1 MAPRTWHND
10 LQKAFFTA
18 HMPGFVTLQRQS
30 KTYRF
35 WGPMYEAWFRQF
47 PEETTLGYPVPGD
60 DGTRAALTPEELKL
74 LGAAIVAK
82 KKQIRNYFN
91 NNSHKLEPAGAKQP
105 KSNNSLARM
114 LFKAKPSRER
124 LHKPIE
130 IFQMR
135 NNESIREACTREGH
149 DSLNEESFAAANPSW
164 VDETDDAQVRRVKD
178 AAATCMMVRT
188 RVIKALFA
196 EASEEELQAIA
207 DILEREKAGEVVA
220 GGDNEAVGGRTPAE
234 YMACVH
240 PASWKADSEEILFA
254 VSSIHES
261 WDVVKKVHKILEKMT
276 GWYGFTMWGGP
287 NPEIGGELS
296 MKSVS
301 FGLTP
306 AGNDF
311 EQSHASFEK
320 DVEVPFQHYLRRCF
334 PANIRLERALDPK
347 AGVTPFTEEELT
359 LDPRFRIPNPQPT
372 TGTVKPK
379 PKRKSKSKKKTKPTE
394 SDAPAL
400 PVVPLPPVART
411 TSSTFPPVART
422 TGSTL
427 TPPLGAASNWSGS
440 PAWDTTPESGPG
452 APLLSF
458 NSNAANHDVA
468 GGSSAND
475 SNDADDV
482 FGGIPST
489 EFFGGKYGGGGGM
502 ANGFRSGEEEMM
514 DGFGSGEEERID
526 YTLSPVSG
534 DNGFGM
540 PPVPTT
546 DLEWM
551 PASPTAVHAPMPASS
566 YAVSSSSSASLFN
579 PPSQQAVSRPG
590 PRPCFTGAAF
600 PNNRPD
606 GRLQGYLDVF
616 KRHVNSSPL
625 RGAEGGAGLLRSG
638 VASSSVSARAP
649 PVTFSLQSA
658 LAARASTSLPPP
670 IATTHAMPLRA
681 NVMDLGTPLPE
692 VSADADVPMPD
703 APRRPAFAQ
712 SRPPTRIPELPKS
725 KAKKVPPKAAGRKRK
740 APSKSTAQQK
750 AKTAANVSGKRAGV
764 SVRQAATVAPDEEA
778 PVLTDQTNTEPV
790 LIHSITG
797 PRPRRAANQSKPR
810 RNPLH
815 NPDGNHPLVCVPV
828 PREVNITV
836 RRTARTRNAPKP
848 PGEGSFDVPVKR
860 TREQIA
866 LAARIKALMA
876 EADAAAEARAAAGA
890 SSRGKRRR

>member
-18 HMPGFVTLQRQS
+18 HMAEFVTLQRQS

-47 PEETTLGYPVPGD
+47 PEEATLGYPVPSA

-74 LGAAIVAK
+74 LGEAIVAR

-91 NNSHKLEPAGAKQP
+91 NNCHKLEPAGAKQP

-135 NNESIREACTREGH
+135 NNESIREACTQEGH
-149 DSLNEESFAAANPSW
+149 DSLNEESFAAANPNW

-178 AAATCMMVRT
+178 AAATRMIVRT
-188 RVIKALFA
+188 RVVKALFA

-207 DILEREKAGEVVA
+207 DVLEREKAGEVVA
-220 GGDNEAVGGRTPAE
+220 GGDGENVGGRTPAE
-234 YMACVH
+234 YMA
-240 PASWKADSEEILFA
+240 
-254 VSSIHES
+254 SIHES
-261 WDVVKKVHKILEKMT
+261 WDVVKKVHKALEKMT

-311 EQSHASFEK
+311 EQLHVSFEK
-320 DVEVPFQHYLRRCF
+320 DVEVPFQHYLRQCF

-347 AGVTPFTEEELT
+347 AGVTPFTEEEVT
-359 LDPRFRIPNPQPT
+359 LDPRFRISNPQPT
-372 TGTVKPK
+372 TGAVKPK
-379 PKRKSKSKKKTKPTE
+379 PKRMAKSKRKKKPTE
-394 SDAPAL
+394 SDAPPP
-400 PVVPLPPVART
+400 PVVPVPPVACT
-411 TSSTFPPVART
+411 TSA
-422 TGSTL
+422 TL
-427 TPPLGAASNWSGS
+427 TPPLRAASNWSGT

-458 NSNAANHDVA
+458 NSNTANHDVA
-468 GGSSAND
+468 GGSSASDN
-475 SNDADDV
+475 NDADDV
-482 FGGIPST
+482 FGGIPAS
-489 EFFGGKYGGGGGM
+489 EFFGGKYSGGGRI
-502 ANGFRSGEEEMM
+502 A
-514 DGFGSGEEERID
+514 DDFGSGDEDRMD
-526 YTLSPVSG
+526 YSLSPVSG

-546 DLEWM
+546 DLEWT
-551 PASPTAVHAPMPASS
+551 PASPTAALAPMPASS
-566 YAVSSSSSASLFN
+566 FAVSSSASASLFN
-579 PPSQQAVSRPG
+579 PPSQQGVSRPA
-590 PRPCFTGAAF
+590 PRACFTGAVF

-606 GRLQGYLDVF
+606 GRLQGYLDIF
-616 KRHVNSSPL
+616 KRHANSSPL
-625 RGAEGGAGLLRSG
+625 RGGEGGTGLLQSG
-638 VASSSVSARAP
+638 VASSSVSAPAP
-649 PVTFSLQSA
+649 PVTFSLRSA
-658 LAARASTSLPPP
+658 LATKASTSLPPP
-670 IATTHAMPLRA
+670 IAPTTHAMPLQA
-681 NVMDLGTPLPE
+681 NVRDLGTPLPE

-703 APRRPAFAQ
+703 APRRPVFPE

-725 KAKKVPPKAAGRKRK
+725 KAKKVPPRPAGKKSK

-750 AKTAANVSGKRAGV
+750 AKTAASVSGRRAV
-764 SVRQAATVAPDEEA
+764 ASERKAAAVALDGEA

-797 PRPRRAANQSKPR
+797 PRPRRAAKQAKPR
-810 RNPLH
+810 RDPLY
-815 NPDGNHPLVCVPV
+815 NPDGDHPLVCIPV

-836 RRTARTRNAPKP
+836 RRTSRTHTAPKP

-866 LAARIKALMA
+866 LAARNKALMA
-876 EADAAAEARAAAGA
+876 DADAAAEARAAAGT
-890 SSRGKRRR
+890 SSRAKKRR